1 MSTPKTVYPYLAL
14 GAGVLALSMSALFVR
29 WAQAPGLVTSFYRM
43 SIAAVILLP
52 VIGASARSKG
62 LPPLRWMLF
71 PALGGIFT
79 ALDHGAW
86 STAIGST
93 RIANA
98 TLLNNMAPLWVAL
111 FAALVWREHLNGK
124 FWLGLVI
131 TMTGAA
137 VVLGSD
143 MLFAPELNSGNL
155 LAIFSSLAYAAYFL
169 ITQRGRTRLDVLTY
183 VWLVD
188 IFAALS
194 LVGMVR
200 GLGMPLAGFDATT
213 WLIFLAAALVSQ
225 IGGYFSIAYALGHLP
240 ASVVSPTMILQPVLT
255 ALLAIPFT
263 GEILSPAQWL
273 GGLAVLGGIFLI
285 NRSRGS
291 TV

>member
-1 MSTPKTVYPYLAL
+1 MTQTKSITPYLAL
-14 GAGVLALSMSALFVR
+14 GAGVLALSMSALFIR

-43 SIAAVILLP
+43 SIAALILLP
-52 VIGASARSKG
+52 LIANTVRTKG

-98 TLLNNMAPLWVAL
+98 TLLNNLAPIWVAI
-111 FAALVWREHLNGK
+111 FAVLVWRERLSGK
-124 FWLGLVI
+124 FWMGLAV
-131 TMTGAA
+131 TMAGAA
-137 VVLGSD
+137 VVMGSD
-143 MLFAPELNSGNL
+143 MVFAPELNGGNL
-155 LAIFSSLAYAAYFL
+155 LAVLSSLAYAAYFL
-169 ITQRGRTRLDVLTY
+169 VTQRGRTRLDVLTY

-188 IFAALS
+188 VFAALS
-194 LVGMVR
+194 LLGMVR
-200 GLGMPLAGFDATT
+200 GLEMPLAGFDTLT
-213 WLIFLAAALVSQ
+213 WLVFLAAALVSQ
-225 IGGYFSIAYALGHLP
+225 VGGYFFIAYALGHLP

-263 GEILSPAQWL
+263 GENLSPLQWL
-273 GGLAVLGGIFLI
+273 GGLAVLGGVFLV

-291 TV
+291 V

>member
-1 MSTPKTVYPYLAL
+1 MTPTKSIYPYLAL

-43 SIAAVILLP
+43 SIAAVLLLP
-52 VIGASARSKG
+52 LIASAVRARG

-98 TLLNNMAPLWVAL
+98 TLLNNLAPVWVAL
-111 FAALVWREHLNGK
+111 FAVLIWRERLGGK
-124 FWLGLVI
+124 FWLGLAV
-131 TMTGAA
+131 TMAGAA

-143 MLFAPELNSGNL
+143 MVYAPELNGGNL

-169 ITQRGRTRLDVLTY
+169 VTQRGRTRLDVLAY

-188 IFAALS
+188 VFAALS
-194 LVGMVR
+194 LLGMVR
-200 GLGMPLAGFDATT
+200 GLNMPLSGFDTPT
-213 WLIFLAAALVSQ
+213 WLIFLAAALISQ
-225 IGGYFSIAYALGHLP
+225 VGGYFSIAFALGHLP

-263 GEILSPAQWL
+263 GEILSPVQWL
-273 GGLAVLGGIFLI
+273 GGLAVLGGVFWV
-285 NRSRGS
+285 NRSRGA
-291 TV
+291 T